1 LIFLQQ
7 HYNTIAKQNML
18 QKRLFL
24 FLFPSA
30 TLSFAPSFHSY
41 NINTKLQSALY
52 EDFEEFESSS
62 INSNNNRGNNNFDN
76 DSTTSS
82 SSDDFYASLRARQG
96 SVNSSIGEGTSKSSL
111 PFHMKLTE
119 EELQTRSNWKSAQ
132 CSPTIR
138 LHLDDWIRRLAL
150 DTFPL
155 AVCGSSGGNIYL
167 ADLDKGEELDCI
179 TSVHEAHIEDEQ
191 VNEAMSKLFGKYD
204 GGGVIAVAIC
214 GDIVVSSGREGGV
227 HVFHI
232 DGEEQNYYKG
242 SRGGSATT
250 TVVSLRSEGKI
261 RPLDST
267 LVTSLAFDKDGLLWT
282 AGYDGFVRAFE
293 YDNKD
298 IPLVLQREPFYE
310 FDLGAE
316 VLSVTVNDE
325 IGCGVATTTSGTVFL
340 FSLDEGEVIGEWT
353 PFGKGV
359 GKRKREYARSAV
371 IHKNDDQSDTQ
382 DAVWSVFCGGSEG
395 SLYQRKL
402 NVDRVGFIDE
412 RKPFAKDEA
421 LRGRLRPS
429 HSDAILDLASPG
441 TGIIL
446 SGSQD
451 GTIRVWDTSYYKNEQ
466 LDTGIIISIDDGN
479 EEDDAEYNDVG
490 GVDRRPKCMY
500 ALSGYKV
507 WLGSVVTDGKRLISD
522 GADNTIIV
530 HNFSD
535 EDDATE
541 GYFLEDDDMEDF
553 SFD

>member
-1 LIFLQQ
+1 
-7 HYNTIAKQNML
+7 ML
-18 QKRLFL
+18 QKKLL
-24 FLFPSA
+24 LLLFPSA
-30 TLSFAPSFHSY
+30 TLSFAPSLHSY
-41 NINTKLQSALY
+41 NINTKIQSAIY

-62 INSNNNRGNNNFDN
+62 INSNISNNNRNNPNLED
-76 DSTTSS
+76 DSTTESS

-96 SVNSSIGEGTSKSSL
+96 SVNSSLGGGNSKSSSR
-111 PFHMKLTE
+111 FRMELTE
-119 EELQTRSNWKSAQ
+119 EEIETRSNWKSAQ

-138 LHLDDWIRRLAL
+138 LHLDDWIRRVAL

-179 TSVHEAHIEDEQ
+179 TAVHEAHIEDEQ

-204 GGGVIAVAIC
+204 GGGVIAVAVS

-232 DGEEQNYYKG
+232 DGEEQSYYKG
-242 SRGGSATT
+242 SRGGSAKT

-282 AGYDGFVRAFE
+282 AGYDGYVRAFE
-293 YDNKD
+293 YDSKD

-316 VLSVTVNDE
+316 VLSVSIDNE
-325 IGCGVATTTSGTVFL
+325 IGCGVAATTSGTVFL

-359 GKRKREYARSAV
+359 GKRKREYARSAM

-402 NVDRVGFIDE
+402 NVDRIGYIDE

-451 GTIRVWDTSYYKNEQ
+451 GTIRVWDTSYYKNEH
-466 LDTGIIISIDDGN
+466 LDTGVIISVDDGN
-479 EEDDAEYNDVG
+479 EEDEAEYDDVG
-490 GVDRRPKCMY
+490 GIDRRPKCMY

-507 WLGSVVTDGKRLISD
+507 WLGSVITDGKRLISD

-530 HNFSD
+530 HNFSG